1 MDAVSDR
8 DFVLEFMSDSTI
20 AMVHFSR
27 LAEELILWGSVEF
40 DFISLPDSLVTGS
53 SIMPQKKNPD
63 AAELIRA
70 KTGRVNGALLSLLTV
85 MKGLPLAYS
94 KDMQEDKE
102 PVFETSDTLELCLS
116 AMTGMMTDIHFVS
129 ARMAEA
135 AGAGQSNAT
144 DLADWLV
151 RVLGKPFREAHHITG
166 PLVRLAED
174 KACGL
179 EELSLADMQAIESG
193 ITEDIFVVLRLE
205 NSVNSRTSFGGT
217 APANVRAACTAAK
230 DKYL

>member
-1 MDAVSDR
+1 
-8 DFVLEFMSDSTI
+8 
-20 AMVHFSR
+20 
-27 LAEELILWGSVEF
+27 
-40 DFISLPDSLVTGS
+40 
-53 SIMPQKKNPD
+53 
-63 AAELIRA
+63 
-70 KTGRVNGALLSLLTV
+70 

-116 AMTGMMTDIHFVS
+116 AMTGMMTNIHFVS

-151 RVLGKPFREAHHITG
+151 RVLGKPFRAAHHITG
-166 PLVRLAED
+166 TLVRLAED

-179 EELSLADMQAIESG
+179 EELSLADMQAIERG

-205 NSVNSRTSFGGT
+205 NSVNSGQASAVQHRPT
-217 APANVRAACTAAK
+217 
-230 DKYL
+230 